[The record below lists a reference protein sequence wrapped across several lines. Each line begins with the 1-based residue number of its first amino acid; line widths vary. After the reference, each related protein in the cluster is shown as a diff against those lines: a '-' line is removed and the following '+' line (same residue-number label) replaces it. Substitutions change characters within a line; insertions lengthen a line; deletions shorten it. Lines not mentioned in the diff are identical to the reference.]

1 MLPSLAKARWH
12 AASISESVSHSVM
25 SNSVTPWTVAHQAPP
40 SMGFS
45 RQGYWNGLPF
55 PSPGD
60 LPDPGIEPAFAV
72 SPVSQADSLP
82 AEPTGKP
89 VVSYLSVSLL
99 LMCALCSPNSSW
111 NNGLKRCRQLN
122 NKLSCFQSM

>member
-1 MLPSLAKARWH
+1 MLPSLAMALWH
-12 AASISESVSHSVM
+12 AACTSESVSHSVV
-25 SNSVTPWTVAHQAPP
+25 SDSATSWTVAHQGPL

-45 RQGYWNGLPF
+45 RIEYWNGLPF

-72 SPVSQADSLP
+72 TPVSQADSLP

-89 VVSYLSVSLL
+89 VASYLSVSLV
-99 LMCALCSPNSSW
+99 LMCPLCSLHSNW
-111 NNGLKRCRQLN
+111 NNDLKQHRQL
-122 NKLSCFQSM
+122 